1 MQRRSSRLLFKR
13 KETWKPNLDIL
24 EGIITRKYEKSYDN
38 RPSSTKNWIR
48 CFRGTHYF
56 EIRNY
61 YIASVSVLLESHIDT
76 SEILSDEV
84 FLSYL

>member
-1 MQRRSSRLLFKR
+1 MINSKR

-48 CFRGTHYF
+48 CFRGTHYI
-56 EIRNY
+56 EYSGYI
-61 YIASVSVLLESHIDT
+61 IASVSVFVTECY
-76 SEILSDEV
+76 V
-84 FLSYL
+84 FLSERQFKSKF